1 MKVQWLMVLSADMLP
16 AEAHTDGEPV
26 LSTVAAVDTVA
37 HFEPAADGTKA
48 DDAGNWAAVHS
59 DDEPDAA
66 AAADGQVAVTPYAA
80 VVPAVV
86 SHIACRQAAAGAV
99 YHSMGL
105 AGQQPAAL

>member
-1 MKVQWLMVLSADMLP
+1 MKVQWLTVLSADMWP

-26 LSTVAAVDTVA
+26 LGTSAAVDTVA

-66 AAADGQVAVTPYAA
+66 AAAGKVAVTPYAA
-80 VVPAVV
+80 VVHAVV
-86 SHIACRQAAAGAV
+86 SHIACRQAADGAV
-99 YHSMGL
+99 YHSAGR